1 MIDNTD
7 GEVQSLAQ
15 QSEQIGKVLEVIR
28 AIAEQTNLL
37 ALNAAIEAARAGDQG
52 RGFAVVADEVR
63 NLAQK
68 TAASTAEIQDIIGR
82 LQQGSRQ
89 AASAMQES
97 RSSVN
102 RCVTDTQQIAQL
114 FGSVAVEIQ
123 AITQMNELI
132 AAATHQ
138 QAAVSSEV
146 SQHLG
151 SVQQVA
157 EQNAKDAQALNDASQ
172 RLSSLA
178 QHLASLSTRFQVSG

>member
-1 MIDNTD
+1 
-7 GEVQSLAQ
+7 
-15 QSEQIGKVLEVIR
+15 
-28 AIAEQTNLL
+28 
-37 ALNAAIEAARAGDQG
+37 
-52 RGFAVVADEVR
+52 
-63 NLAQK
+63 
-68 TAASTAEIQDIIGR
+68 
-82 LQQGSRQ
+82 
-89 AASAMQES
+89 MQES

-114 FGSVAVEIQ
+114 FGAVAEEIH

-138 QAAVSSEV
+138 QAAVSGEV

-157 EQNAKDAQALNDASQ
+157 EQNAVDAQELNSESQ

-178 QHLASLSTRFQVSG
+178 QRLAGLSARFQVSG